1 MGPFRS
7 ASMIGASAWRDALYH
22 VCLAERARQNTIRDG
37 VDMKQRW
44 VSTESRE
51 DATSVVGRSAGGTPV
66 KSLISEFPGDPG
78 VLAMLAERV
87 ALLLWVWRRAKPP

>member
-1 MGPFRS
+1 MGPFRP

-37 VDMKQRW
+37 VGIKRRW
-44 VSTESRE
+44 ISTESRE
-51 DATSVVGRSAGGTPV
+51 EATSVVYRSAGGTPV
-66 KSLISEFPGDPG
+66 KSLISGCPGEPV